1 MNKYYVGF
9 TMDGG
14 NDIFTIHTV
23 IESKYDLNMMTSE
36 LVRAVHSA
44 EFFTADR
51 DSASYSSKKPGRVAI
66 RTSKIINIIVREYA

>member
-1 MNKYYVGF
+1 MTKYYVEF

-14 NDIFTIHTV
+14 SDIFTIYTI
-23 IESKYDLNMMTSE
+23 IESKYDLNMTTSE

-51 DSASYSSKKPGRVAI
+51 DPEYYQSRNPGRVAI
-66 RTSKIINIIVREYA
+66 RTSKVINIIVREA